1 MSRNKCSGR
10 IKFLYR
16 QARSFPRSLK
26 KTLCQS
32 LVQSHLG
39 YAISSWY
46 ASMTQ
51 KARNKLQ
58 ILQNKM
64 IRFTL
69 DLGPRTHIS
78 EEHMKELNI
87 FRIPNRVKHVRLNTA
102 YKIFYNKAPSYLN
115 THFRRTRD
123 RAQSTRRSEWNF
135 TVPKIKG
142 AESNTFY
149 FNAIKDWN
157 SLPEHLKA
165 CENILSFKKGV
176 KRHLMQKAEEEADRD
191 FLYF

>member
-1 MSRNKCSGR
+1 MKYLGVNLDNSLSGEGILDYVVKKCSGR

-16 QARSFPRSLK
+16 QARSFPRSLN
-26 KTLCQS
+26 KTLYQS
-32 LVQSHLG
+32 LVQSHLD
-39 YAISSWY
+39 YATSSWY
-46 ASMTQ
+46 AAMTQ
-51 KARNKLQ
+51 KAKNKLQ
-58 ILQNKM
+58 ILQNKI

-69 DLGPRTHIS
+69 DLGPRTHMT

-87 FRIPNRVKHVRLNTA
+87 LRIPNGVKQLRLNTA
-102 YKIFYNKAPSYLN
+102 HKIFYNKAPSYLN

-123 RAQSTRRSEWNF
+123 KAQSTRRSEWNF

-142 AESNTFY
+142 AEGNTFY

-165 CENILSFKKGV
+165 CENTLSFKK
-176 KRHLMQKAEEEADRD
+176 K
-191 FLYF
+191 